1 MKDNIMLKKIKD
13 YQDIRVYNSEVA
25 EYEAGGGKLSPER
38 AEKVARYLAGQ
49 KAYKEL
55 CDSCIEFDSPEK
67 EKFREMLSTGEYS
80 ILVSWYSPVRPG
92 ENVHFSCYPGKVFL
106 ASKAYDH
113 GPFSSLEE
121 AEDFIFRVEK
131 ADLDSCYEDGGEVPF
146 WHYAPSGKEC
156 SPPDFTKYGY
166 RTVEGPSDYWWI
178 EPF

>member
-1 MKDNIMLKKIKD
+1 MLEKIKD
-13 YQDIRVYNSEVA
+13 YWNIRVYNSEVE
-25 EYEAGGGKLSPER
+25 EYEAGGGNLSPER

-55 CDSCIEFDSPEK
+55 CESCVEFDSPEK
-67 EKFREMLSTGEYS
+67 EKFRGMLSTGEYS

-113 GPFSSLEE
+113 GPFTTLEE
-121 AEDFIFRVEK
+121 AEKYIFQAEK
-131 ADLDSCYEDGGEVPF
+131 ADLDSCWENDGGETCF
-146 WHYAPSGKEC
+146 WRINPDDEEC
-156 SPPDFTKYGY
+156 SPPDFSMYGY

-178 EPF
+178 EPI